1 VTKPTRQV
9 LTIALV
15 TAALCA
21 DRAVASSPV
30 PASSSASVAGR
41 LVSRLS
47 VSLKRSIPS
56 AQVYQDRRGG
66 IIQATPVFMVVAPV
80 PCTCD
85 STTLLP
91 LLTCL
96 PPPVL

>member
-1 VTKPTRQV
+1 MKQTRQV

-21 DRAVASSPV
+21 DRAIASAPT
-30 PASSSASVAGR
+30 PRTTSASVAGR

-47 VSLKRSIPS
+47 VSFQRTVPTVR
-56 AQVYQDRRGG
+56 VYQNRRDGL
-66 IIQATPVFMVVAPV
+66 IQNQPKTWLPAEQAKLPDTSVL
-80 PCTCD
+80 
-85 STTLLP
+85 SP

-96 PPPVL
+96 PPPSR